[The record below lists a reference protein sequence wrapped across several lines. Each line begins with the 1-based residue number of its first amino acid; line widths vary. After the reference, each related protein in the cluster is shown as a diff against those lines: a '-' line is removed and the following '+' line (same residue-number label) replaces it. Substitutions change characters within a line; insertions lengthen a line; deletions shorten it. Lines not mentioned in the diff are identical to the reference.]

1 MTDQAKMKVLREE
14 TVAPAGYFSAEI
26 RKGQVLRIVDVEG
39 QQVAD
44 LVTINA
50 GNIAEKLSVMN
61 TINLNKQV
69 FPRVGYVLY
78 SDEARGMMTI
88 IADTCGVHDML
99 AGACSS
105 FTNEKRYGVKD
116 TKNCRDNLAAALKPW
131 GITWKDV
138 PFNMNVFMNC
148 PIGSDGNW
156 SIQVPKSKA
165 GDYIDFR
172 AEMNVIAA
180 FSNCPQ
186 VHNACNGFRLKP
198 LLMLEVTRD
207 YRMVL
212 TVASSAPIFADLRMR
227 CRQLSRGITLRQ
239 SPAPPAGNPPL
250 RADGRIA
257 TCSADT
263 HAEIHSGRRL
273 LDIC

>member
-1 MTDQAKMKVLREE
+1 MAGEAERRILRDE
-14 TVAPAGYFSAEI
+14 TIAPAGHFGAEI
-26 RKGQVLRIVDVEG
+26 RKGQVLRIVDIEG

-50 GNIAEKLSVMN
+50 HNLAERLSVMN

-78 SDEARGMMTI
+78 SDEASAMMTI

-99 AGACSS
+99 AGACSRY
-105 FTNEKRYGVKD
+105 TNERRYGVKD
-116 TKNCRDNLAAALKPW
+116 TKNCRDNLAAALEPW
-131 GITWKDV
+131 GIGWKDV

-172 AEMNVIAA
+172 AEMDVIAA

-186 VHNACNGFRLKP
+186 IHNACNAFRLKP
-198 LLMLEVTRD
+198 LRAVIYD
-207 YRMVL
+207 YE
-212 TVASSAPIFADLRMR
+212 PY
-227 CRQLSRGITLRQ
+227 
-239 SPAPPAGNPPL
+239 
-250 RADGRIA
+250 
-257 TCSADT
+257 
-263 HAEIHSGRRL
+263 
-273 LDIC
+273 

>member
-1 MTDQAKMKVLREE
+1 MAGEAERRILRDE
-14 TVAPAGYFSAEI
+14 TIAPAGHFGAEI
-26 RKGQVLRIVDVEG
+26 RKGHVLRIVDIEG

-50 GNIAEKLSVMN
+50 HNLAERLSVMN

-69 FPRVGYVLY
+69 FLRVGYVLY
-78 SDEARGMMTI
+78 SDEASAMMTI

-99 AGACSS
+99 AGACSRY
-105 FTNEKRYGVKD
+105 TNERRYGVKD
-116 TKNCRDNLAAALKPW
+116 TKNCRDNLAAALEPW
-131 GITWKDV
+131 GIGWKDV

-172 AEMNVIAA
+172 AEMDVIAA

-186 VHNACNGFRLKP
+186 IHNACNAFRLKP
-198 LLMLEVTRD
+198 LRAVIYD
-207 YRMVL
+207 YE
-212 TVASSAPIFADLRMR
+212 PY
-227 CRQLSRGITLRQ
+227 
-239 SPAPPAGNPPL
+239 
-250 RADGRIA
+250 
-257 TCSADT
+257 
-263 HAEIHSGRRL
+263 
-273 LDIC
+273 

>member
-1 MTDQAKMKVLREE
+1 MAAEAVRRILRDE
-14 TVAPAGYFSAEI
+14 TIAPAAHFAAEI

-44 LVTINA
+44 LVAINA
-50 GNIAEKLSVMN
+50 HNLAEKLSVMN

-78 SDEARGMMTI
+78 SDEASAMMTI

-99 AGACSS
+99 AGACSRY
-105 FTNEKRYGVKD
+105 TNERRYGVKD
-116 TKNCRDNLAAALKPW
+116 SKNCRDNLAAALEPW
-131 GITWKDV
+131 GIGWKEV

-172 AEMNVIAA
+172 AEMDVIAA

-186 VHNACNGFRLKP
+186 IHNACNAFHLKP
-198 LLMLEVTRD
+198 LRAVIYD
-207 YRMVL
+207 YE
-212 TVASSAPIFADLRMR
+212 PY
-227 CRQLSRGITLRQ
+227 
-239 SPAPPAGNPPL
+239 
-250 RADGRIA
+250 
-257 TCSADT
+257 
-263 HAEIHSGRRL
+263 
-273 LDIC
+273 

>member
-1 MTDQAKMKVLREE
+1 MAGEAERRILRDE
-14 TVAPAGYFSAEI
+14 TIAPAGHFAAEI
-26 RKGQVLRIVDVEG
+26 RKGQVLRIVDIEG

-50 GNIAEKLSVMN
+50 HNLAERLSVMN

-78 SDEARGMMTI
+78 SDEASAMMTI

-99 AGACSS
+99 AGACSRY
-105 FTNEKRYGVKD
+105 TNERRYGVKD
-116 TKNCRDNLAAALKPW
+116 TNNCRDNLAAALEPW
-131 GITWKDV
+131 GIGWKDV

-172 AEMNVIAA
+172 AEMDVITA

-186 VHNACNGFRLKP
+186 IHNACNAFRLKP
-198 LLMLEVTRD
+198 LRAVIYD
-207 YRMVL
+207 YE
-212 TVASSAPIFADLRMR
+212 PY
-227 CRQLSRGITLRQ
+227 
-239 SPAPPAGNPPL
+239 
-250 RADGRIA
+250 
-257 TCSADT
+257 
-263 HAEIHSGRRL
+263 
-273 LDIC
+273 

>member
-1 MTDQAKMKVLREE
+1 
-14 TVAPAGYFSAEI
+14 
-26 RKGQVLRIVDVEG
+26 VLRIIDVEG

-50 GNIAEKLSVMN
+50 KNPSEKLSVMN

-78 SDEARGMMTI
+78 SDEAHGMMTI

-99 AGACSS
+99 AGACSG
-105 FTNEKRYGVKD
+105 FTNERRYGVKD

-131 GITWKDV
+131 GISWKDV

-148 PIGSDGNW
+148 PIGNDGNW

-172 AEMNVIAA
+172 AEMDVIAA

-186 VHNACNGFRLKP
+186 IHNACNGFRLKP
-198 LLMLEVTRD
+198 L
-207 YRMVL
+207 
-212 TVASSAPIFADLRMR
+212 
-227 CRQLSRGITLRQ
+227 
-239 SPAPPAGNPPL
+239 
-250 RADGRIA
+250 RAVIY
-257 TCSADT
+257 
-263 HAEIHSGRRL
+263 EYQPY
-273 LDIC
+273 

>member
-1 MTDQAKMKVLREE
+1 LATEAQANHPWKDADMANEDGMRVISEK
-14 TVAPAGYFSAEI
+14 TISPAGHFAAEV

-50 GNIAEKLSVMN
+50 RNLGEKLSVMN

-78 SDEARGMMTI
+78 SDEANAMMTI
-88 IADTCGVHDML
+88 VADTCGVHDML
-99 AGACSS
+99 AGACSR

-116 TKNCRDNLAAALKPW
+116 SKNCRDNLAAALEPW
-131 GITWKDV
+131 GIAWKDV

-148 PIGSDGNW
+148 PIGHDGNW
-156 SIQVPKSKA
+156 SIQVPRSNA

-172 AEMNVIAA
+172 AEMDVVAA

-186 VHNACNGFRLKP
+186 IYNACNAFRLKP
-198 LLMLEVTRD
+198 LGAMIYE
-207 YRMVL
+207 YEPYGG
-212 TVASSAPIFADLRMR
+212 ANESF
-227 CRQLSRGITLRQ
+227 
-239 SPAPPAGNPPL
+239 
-250 RADGRIA
+250 
-257 TCSADT
+257 
-263 HAEIHSGRRL
+263 
-273 LDIC
+273 